1 MRDEASGR
9 PGRQW
14 STDTVVVGSVP
25 LPDAHSTAPVA
36 LDTNLLFEA
45 MELTTQFS
53 SGADGPGLRGTP
65 DPRELFPPEEVS
77 DGLDQAAVGPG
88 DAAAG
93 PREASEQQGDVVYTD
108 GDEQQGKLIYTK
120 KIRKSLLETLV
131 QKVKETLESTQK
143 ERRSTRLASKPKSA
157 LNMEQQAT
165 TLLMKKCG
173 LLQEKE
179 ALNQA
184 KEEEFRAKFVQPMED
199 NMVTNYRDTFGLQV
213 VEGTDCLG
221 AMAIHAEA

>member
-1 MRDEASGR
+1 M
-9 PGRQW
+9 
-14 STDTVVVGSVP
+14 
-25 LPDAHSTAPVA
+25 
-36 LDTNLLFEA
+36 
-45 MELTTQFS
+45 
-53 SGADGPGLRGTP
+53 
-65 DPRELFPPEEVS
+65 
-77 DGLDQAAVGPG
+77 
-88 DAAAG
+88 
-93 PREASEQQGDVVYTD
+93 
-108 GDEQQGKLIYTK
+108 
-120 KIRKSLLETLV
+120 
-131 QKVKETLESTQK
+131 KETQESTQK
-143 ERRSTRLASKPKSA
+143 ERRRTRLASKPKSA

-221 AMAIHAEA
+221 AMAIHARRGMPAVCCPSGHVLYACLGQPSCFGSLPWGLLRCARRSRGVCVHLFL